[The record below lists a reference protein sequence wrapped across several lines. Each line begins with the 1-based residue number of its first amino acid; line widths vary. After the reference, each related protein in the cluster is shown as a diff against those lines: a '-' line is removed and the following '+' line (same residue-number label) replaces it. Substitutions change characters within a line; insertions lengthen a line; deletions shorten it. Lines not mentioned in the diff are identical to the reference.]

1 MIVRF
6 VLPVP
11 GKYGML
17 PIIHR
22 AMRAAVVFLAHAF
35 LACVLVFGAWL
46 VDLFIR
52 LLSGSREILIYGVL
66 PLSYLFQT
74 VDVAMIGL
82 FGAYG
87 VIEAARALRS
97 DDDNEQDPSE

>member
-1 MIVRF
+1 
-6 VLPVP
+6 
-11 GKYGML
+11 ML

-22 AMRAAVVFLAHAF
+22 AARAAVIFLSHAF
-35 LACVLVFGAWL
+35 LACILVLGTWL
-46 VDLFIR
+46 VDEFIR
-52 LLSGSREILIYGVL
+52 LLSGSQEILIYGVL

-87 VIEAARALRS
+87 VIEAARALRV
-97 DDDNEQDPSE
+97 DDDERDRSR

>member
-1 MIVRF
+1 
-6 VLPVP
+6 
-11 GKYGML
+11 ML

-22 AMRAAVVFLAHAF
+22 ALRAAVIFLSHAF
-35 LACVLVFGAWL
+35 LACVLVFGTWV

-52 LLSGSREILIYGVL
+52 LLSGGQQILIYGVL

-87 VIEAARALRS
+87 VIEAARVLRS
-97 DDDNEQDPSE
+97 DENNEQDPSG